1 MAEIS
6 PGRLLKGKS
15 PRLLD
20 EWQIAPKLW
29 DAVRFEGD
37 QMFAVLLK
45 MAGRKFPEICLRI
58 QNNMEAKSDIKF
70 VRCCLQNIVSI
81 FKISLPA
88 IVKKRNTLSYNR
100 ECNAQRKDPA

>member
-20 EWQIAPKLW
+20 AWQIAPKVW

-37 QMFAVLLK
+37 QMFAVLIK
-45 MAGRKFPEICLRI
+45 MAGREFPEICL
-58 QNNMEAKSDIKF
+58 QNDERRRGRADTLKVFS
-70 VRCCLQNIVSI
+70 RSI
-81 FKISLPA
+81 PA
-88 IVKKRNTLSYNR
+88 V
-100 ECNAQRKDPA
+100 

>member
-58 QNNMEAKSDIKF
+58 QNNMEDMPANTELYGS
-70 VRCCLQNIVSI
+70 
-81 FKISLPA
+81 KIWH
-88 IVKKRNTLSYNR
+88 
-100 ECNAQRKDPA
+100 KDCALLLTEHCINL

>member
-81 FKISLPA
+81 FKI
-88 IVKKRNTLSYNR
+88 
-100 ECNAQRKDPA
+100 